1 MSKIRIYNEQN
12 LSLGAEIVICG
23 KDFHYL
29 KNVMR
34 VKCGFIVYVFNEM
47 CGEFEAKVIDIK
59 KNDLVL
65 NIVFQTRKSDDET
78 LCDTEIIFSPIKH
91 NRQDFLIEKT
101 CELGVKTLSP
111 AIMKNS
117 SVKDVNILR
126 MNEIV
131 KQASEQ
137 SRRLSIPKVN
147 KLVSFTEK
155 IACFDFS
162 MRNLIYLDERV
173 EIKNKAGLLQQL
185 HDKPVSFL
193 IGPEGG
199 FDNSEFEILSKTP
212 AVSISLGS
220 QILRAETAAMS
231 VLSLYN
237 LL

>member
-1 MSKIRIYNEQN
+1 MSKIRIYNEKF
-12 LSLGAEIVICG
+12 LSLNSQLVIVG

-34 VKCGFIVYVFNEM
+34 IKCGNVIFIFNEN
-47 CGEFEAKVIDIK
+47 CGEFDAEVIKVD
-59 KNDLVL
+59 KNDLTL
-65 NIVFQTRKSDDET
+65 NLYNQTRKSDDEN
-78 LCDTEIIFSPIKH
+78 LYDTEIIFSPIRH

-111 AIMKNS
+111 VLMKNS
-117 SVKDVNILR
+117 AVKDVNIIR
-126 MNEIV
+126 INEIV

-147 KLVSFTEK
+147 ELMTLTEK
-155 IACFDFS
+155 IKHFDFNN
-162 MRNLIYLDERV
+162 RNLVYLDERV
-173 EIKNKAGLLQQL
+173 EVKNKASFLQQITN
-185 HDKPVSFL
+185 KPVSFL

-199 FDNSEFEILSKTP
+199 FDSEEFEMLSKTP

-220 QILRAETAAMS
+220 QILRAETAGIS

>member
-65 NIVFQTRKSDDET
+65 NLVLQTRKSDDEK
-78 LCDTEIIFSPIKH
+78 LPDTEIIFSPIKH

-111 AIMKNS
+111 VLTKNS
-117 SVKDVNILR
+117 AVKDVNILR

-155 IACFDFS
+155 IASFDFN